1 MPLFSWTGNPWVD
14 TGVAAIQ
21 EWNKKQRPE
30 DISREDIENI
40 AAVLIAL
47 YLTDPWKKS
56 LFSVFPNNPITN
68 PSIKNK
74 KRQLLEYYKNLIEGI
89 VPIEKQGNCIACGRR
104 NTVSGKNRMHIPLT
118 GYEGSHFFSFKTIG
132 VDYCEAC
139 TFAVQCSPLLFY
151 RCGKLLLLHSN
162 SSKVMQYWARKC
174 ISEVQRQM
182 ATRNFTGCFNEKYTN
197 PTNAL
202 FHITQNLILSY
213 DEQWID
219 ELASIRTYHFTN
231 YNQGPELDIYDLPT
245 PVFRFLAYVKSH
257 PKYKDWL
264 RIVYKGY
271 QKSKRKP
278 EKEYKNKNN
287 SVYQSLLKGKS
298 IIGYFIDNKTKTA
311 IGGWSLLKHYLKEVI
326 GMDASR
332 IEAIKRLGDEI
343 SELIKISVNG
353 KKRLG
358 QIERATNYAS
368 FRNTLL
374 RLMRDRVALKTETP
388 LFTFDDYAK
397 YLFPEGAMGWKETQ
411 DLLLFRLY
419 ENLHIW
425 LVSEGLVIEETEE
438 SEEEVTT

>member
-1 MPLFSWTGNPWVD
+1 MPLFNWTGNPWVD
-14 TGVAAIQ
+14 TGIAAIQ
-21 EWNKKQRPE
+21 EWNKKQKPE
-30 DISREDIENI
+30 DILKKDIENI
-40 AAVLIAL
+40 AAVLVAL
-47 YLTDPWKKS
+47 YLTDAWKKS

-74 KRQLLEYYKNLIEGI
+74 KKELLEYYENLIEGAL
-89 VPIEKQGNCIACGRR
+89 PIEKQGDCIACGRR
-104 NTVSGKNRMHIPLT
+104 NTVSGKNRMHIPMT

-162 SSKVMQYWARKC
+162 SSKVMRYWARKC
-174 ISEVQRQM
+174 ISEVHRQM

-197 PTNAL
+197 PINAL
-202 FHITQNLILSY
+202 FHIIQDLILSY

-219 ELASIRTYHFTN
+219 ELASIRIYHFTN
-231 YNQGPELDIYDLPT
+231 YNQGPDLDIYDLPT

-257 PKYKDWL
+257 PRYKDWS

-278 EKEYKNKNN
+278 EEEYKNKNN
-287 SVYQSLLKGKS
+287 SVYQSLLRGQA
-298 IIGYFIDNKTKTA
+298 ITGYFIDNKTKTA
-311 IGGWSLLKHYLKEVI
+311 IGDWSLLKHYLKEVI

-374 RLMRDRVALKTETP
+374 RLMRDNVALKSENP

-419 ENLHIW
+419 ENLHVW

-438 SEEEVTT
+438 SEEVTI